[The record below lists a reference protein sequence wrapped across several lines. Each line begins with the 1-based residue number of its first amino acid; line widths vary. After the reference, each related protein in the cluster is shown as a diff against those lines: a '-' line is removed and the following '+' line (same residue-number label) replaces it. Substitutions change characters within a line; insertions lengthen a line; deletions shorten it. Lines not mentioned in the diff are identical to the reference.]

1 MTLCVLR
8 QDGARET
15 TRAALPAFPLQR
27 LPVWGGIFNKI
38 LLRFDPNYL
47 LLNHLVMDGA
57 GEKASLHMPWE
68 GTWHGSQPLDGS
80 ELGKKSRHWA

>member
-47 LLNHLVMDGA
+47 LLKHLVMDGA